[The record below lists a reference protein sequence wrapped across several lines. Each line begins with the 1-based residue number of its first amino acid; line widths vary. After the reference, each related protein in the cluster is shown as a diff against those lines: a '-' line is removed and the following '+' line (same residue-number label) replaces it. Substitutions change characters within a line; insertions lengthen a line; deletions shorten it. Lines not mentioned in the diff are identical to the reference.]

1 MNFSQAFSE
10 TLGKEAVATAVNPT
24 PTSQGGKENPSP
36 ASQGISSDDM
46 KAYVDAKFEAL
57 KTDLLSEIKKPVE
70 TPQEKNKGSQENNNE
85 GGTNDVSNSDLS
97 GSQSDS

>member
-10 TLGKEAVATAVNPT
+10 TLGKEAAAPAAT
-24 PTSQGGKENPSP
+24 PSP
-36 ASQGISSDDM
+36 ASQGGISSDDM

-70 TPQEKNKGSQENNNE
+70 TPQETDKGSQENNNNE
-85 GGTNDVSNSDLS
+85 GGTNDASNSDLS
-97 GSQSDS
+97 SGQSDS

>member
-10 TLGKEAVATAVNPT
+10 TLGKESAAPAVT
-24 PTSQGGKENPSP
+24 PSP

-57 KTDLLSEIKKPVE
+57 KTDLLSEMKKPVE
-70 TPQEKNKGSQENNNE
+70 TPQETDKGSQVNNNE
-85 GGTNDVSNSDLS
+85 GGTNDASNSDLS
-97 GSQSDS
+97 SGQSDS

>member
-10 TLGKEAVATAVNPT
+10 TLGKEAAAPAA
-24 PTSQGGKENPSP
+24 NPSP

-57 KTDLLSEIKKPVE
+57 KTDLLSEMKKPVE
-70 TPQEKNKGSQENNNE
+70 TPQETDKGSQENNNE
-85 GGTNDVSNSDLS
+85 GGTNDASNSDLS

>member
-1 MNFSQAFSE
+1 MNFSQAFLE
-10 TLGKEAVATAVNPT
+10 TLGKESAAPAAAN
-24 PTSQGGKENPSP
+24 SSP

-70 TPQEKNKGSQENNNE
+70 TPQETDKGSQENNNE
-85 GGTNDVSNSDLS
+85 GGSNDASNTDLS
-97 GSQSDS
+97 GGQSDS

>member
-10 TLGKEAVATAVNPT
+10 TLGKESAAPAT
-24 PTSQGGKENPSP
+24 NPSP

-70 TPQEKNKGSQENNNE
+70 TPQETDKGSQENNNE
-85 GGTNDVSNSDLS
+85 GGTNDASNSDLS

>member
-10 TLGKEAVATAVNPT
+10 TLGKEAAAPAA
-24 PTSQGGKENPSP
+24 NPSP

-70 TPQEKNKGSQENNNE
+70 TPQETDKGSQENNNE
-85 GGTNDVSNSDLS
+85 GGTNDASNSDLS

>member
-10 TLGKEAVATAVNPT
+10 TLGKEAAAPVAT
-24 PTSQGGKENPSP
+24 PSP

-57 KTDLLSEIKKPVE
+57 KTDLLSEMKKPVE
-70 TPQEKNKGSQENNNE
+70 TPQETSKGSQENNNE
-85 GGTNDVSNSDLS
+85 GGTNDASNSDLS
-97 GSQSDS
+97 SGQSDS

>member
-10 TLGKEAVATAVNPT
+10 TLGKEAAAPAA
-24 PTSQGGKENPSP
+24 NPSP

-70 TPQEKNKGSQENNNE
+70 TPQETDKGSQVNNNE
-85 GGTNDVSNSDLS
+85 GGTNDASNSDLS

>member
-10 TLGKEAVATAVNPT
+10 TLGKESAAPAA
-24 PTSQGGKENPSP
+24 SPSP

-57 KTDLLSEIKKPVE
+57 KTDLLSEMKKPVE
-70 TPQEKNKGSQENNNE
+70 TPQETSKGSQENNNNE
-85 GGTNDVSNSDLS
+85 GGTNDASDTDLS
-97 GSQSDS
+97 SGQSDSK

>member
-10 TLGKEAVATAVNPT
+10 TLGKEAAVPAA
-24 PTSQGGKENPSP
+24 NPSP

-70 TPQEKNKGSQENNNE
+70 TPQETDKGSQVNNNNE
-85 GGTNDVSNSDLS
+85 GGTNDASNSDLS
-97 GSQSDS
+97 GCQSDS

>member
-10 TLGKEAVATAVNPT
+10 TLGKEAAAPAV
-24 PTSQGGKENPSP
+24 NPSP

-70 TPQEKNKGSQENNNE
+70 TPQETDKGSQVNNIE
-85 GGTNDVSNSDLS
+85 GGTNDASDTDLS
-97 GSQSDS
+97 GGQSDS

>member
-10 TLGKEAVATAVNPT
+10 TLGKESAAPAA
-24 PTSQGGKENPSP
+24 ENPSP

-57 KTDLLSEIKKPVE
+57 KTDLLSEMKKPVE
-70 TPQEKNKGSQENNNE
+70 TPQETDKGSQENNNE
-85 GGTNDVSNSDLS
+85 GGTNDASNSDLS
-97 GSQSDS
+97 SGQSDS

>member
-10 TLGKEAVATAVNPT
+10 TIGKEAAAPAA
-24 PTSQGGKENPSP
+24 NPSP

-70 TPQEKNKGSQENNNE
+70 TPQETDKGSQLNNNE
-85 GGTNDVSNSDLS
+85 GGTNDASNSDLS
-97 GSQSDS
+97 GGQSDSE

>member
-10 TLGKEAVATAVNPT
+10 TLGKEAAAPAAT
-24 PTSQGGKENPSP
+24 PSP

-57 KTDLLSEIKKPVE
+57 KTDLLSEIKKQVE
-70 TPQEKNKGSQENNNE
+70 TPQETDKGSQVNNNE
-85 GGTNDVSNSDLS
+85 GGTNDASNSDLS
-97 GSQSDS
+97 SSQPDSE

>member
-10 TLGKEAVATAVNPT
+10 TLGKEAAAPAA
-24 PTSQGGKENPSP
+24 NPSP

-57 KTDLLSEIKKPVE
+57 KTDLLSEMKKPVE
-70 TPQEKNKGSQENNNE
+70 TPQETDKGSQVNNNE
-85 GGTNDVSNSDLS
+85 GGTNDASNSDLS
-97 GSQSDS
+97 SGQSDS

>member
-10 TLGKEAVATAVNPT
+10 TLGKEAAAPAA
-24 PTSQGGKENPSP
+24 NPSP

-57 KTDLLSEIKKPVE
+57 KTDLLSEMKKPVE
-70 TPQEKNKGSQENNNE
+70 TPQETGKGSQENNNE
-85 GGTNDVSNSDLS
+85 GGTNDASNPDLS

>member
-10 TLGKEAVATAVNPT
+10 TLGKESAASAV
-24 PTSQGGKENPSP
+24 NPSP

-57 KTDLLSEIKKPVE
+57 KTDLLSEMKKPVE
-70 TPQEKNKGSQENNNE
+70 TPQETDKGSQENNNE
-85 GGTNDVSNSDLS
+85 GGTNDASNSDLS
-97 GSQSDS
+97 SGQSDS

>member
-10 TLGKEAVATAVNPT
+10 TLGKEAAAPAAT
-24 PTSQGGKENPSP
+24 PSP

-57 KTDLLSEIKKPVE
+57 KTDLLSEMKKPVE
-70 TPQEKNKGSQENNNE
+70 TPKETDEGSQVNNNE
-85 GGTNDVSNSDLS
+85 GGTNDASDSYLS
-97 GSQSDS
+97 GSQYDS

>member
-10 TLGKEAVATAVNPT
+10 TLGKEAAAPAAT
-24 PTSQGGKENPSP
+24 PSP

-57 KTDLLSEIKKPVE
+57 KTDLLSEMKKPVE
-70 TPQEKNKGSQENNNE
+70 TPQETDKGSQVNNNE
-85 GGTNDVSNSDLS
+85 GGTNDASNSDLS
-97 GSQSDS
+97 SGQSDS

>member
-10 TLGKEAVATAVNPT
+10 TLGKENPA
-24 PTSQGGKENPSP
+24 PAAANPSP

-57 KTDLLSEIKKPVE
+57 KTDLLSEMKKPVE
-70 TPQEKNKGSQENNNE
+70 TPQETDKGSQENNNE
-85 GGTNDVSNSDLS
+85 GGTNDASNSDLS
-97 GSQSDS
+97 SGQSDS